1 MNSEWMTLSEVA
13 LQLGV
18 HPSTVRNWADQ
29 NRLPV
34 HRTQGGHRRFKRSE
48 MDLWISSQESGTK
61 EESARVVQSALS
73 YTRFQLS
80 EGHLQ
85 NEDWYAKLDAKAREE
100 YRSSGR
106 NLMQGLSAS
115 LTSDN
120 VAAQAEAHSVGYQYA
135 TLGRRHGLASVEAVR
150 AYLFF
155 RAALQ
160 EAMLS
165 AYEAAAV
172 HSPQAWAT
180 MARKINSFADQV
192 LLSLLETYHS
202 LEGDQTS

>member
-1 MNSEWMTLSEVA
+1 MTLSEVA
-13 LQLGV
+13 AQLGV
-18 HPSTVRNWADQ
+18 HPSTVRNWADKKL
-29 NRLPV
+29 LPV

-48 MDLWISSQESGTK
+48 LDLWIASQEPTSK
-61 EESARVVQSALS
+61 EESASVVQSALS
-73 YTRFQLS
+73 YTRFQVS
-80 EGHLQ
+80 EGHLEG
-85 NEDWYAKLDAKAREE
+85 EDWYAKLDSKARDE
-100 YRSSGR
+100 YRRSGR

-115 LTSDN
+115 LTSDD
-120 VAAQAEAHSVGYQYA
+120 AAKQAEAHSVGYKYA

-155 RAALQ
+155 RSALQ

-180 MARKINSFADQV
+180 MARKVNSFTDQV
-192 LLSLLETYHS
+192 LLSLLETYRS
-202 LEGDQTS
+202 LEGN